1 MVRSSGSRRKDASG
15 PLKSPI
21 DEIRRSFGGGD
32 LDRAAEVLIKTKALE
47 GMKKCLVTRSPY
59 AFLQLHVVH
68 YDSESYGSL
77 SEAAQKPQGLAVLGI
92 LIEVS
97 NP

>member
-1 MVRSSGSRRKDASG
+1 MGWG
-15 PLKSPI
+15 T
-21 DEIRRSFGGGD
+21 
-32 LDRAAEVLIKTKALE
+32 EVVTEVKAL
-47 GMKKCLVTRSPY
+47 GRMRKPQVTRPPSSSP
-59 AFLQLHVVH
+59 QLHVVH

-97 NP
+97 PP